1 MKNANIDYINRKY
14 LDVEYDTKSQA
25 QKLDIYLPQEGE
37 GPFPVIVSIH
47 GGAFKMGDKRDY
59 QVEPMLKGL
68 DRGYAVVSI
77 NYRLSGE
84 AIWPA
89 QILDVKRAIEF
100 IKINSR
106 EYKLDPSRI
115 AVWGGSAGGHLC
127 AMVGTSANCEK
138 LSNRDAKVDTNVN
151 AVVDWFGP
159 MDFLKMDEQ
168 LIETG
173 AGRPD
178 HNDVDSPESELLGA
192 KITEVEYLVK
202 EANPMTYVHEN
213 IPPFFIQH
221 GRIDNLVPYQQSEN
235 LYKKIVEVAGEDK
248 AQFEILENARHGG
261 PHFGERK
268 NVEKVFAFLDKHMK

>member
-1 MKNANIDYINRKY
+1 MKTANIDNINRKF
-14 LDVEYDTKSQA
+14 LDVEYDIKSQS
-25 QKLDIYLPQEGE
+25 QKLDIYLPEVGE

-47 GGAFKMGDKRDY
+47 GGAFKMGDKRDF
-59 QVEPMLKGL
+59 QLTPMLKGL

-100 IKINSR
+100 IKLNAK
-106 EYKLDPSRI
+106 EYKLDSSKV
-115 AVWGGSAGGHLC
+115 AVWGGSAGGHLS
-127 AMVGTSANCEK
+127 AMVGTSAYCEK
-138 LSNRDAKVDTNVN
+138 LNNKDAKLDVSVN

-159 MDFLKMDEQ
+159 IDFLKMDEQ

-178 HNDVDSPESELLGA
+178 HNNANSPESELLGA
-192 KITEVEYLVK
+192 KITEVEDLVK
-202 EANPMTYVHEN
+202 EVNPMTYIHED

-235 LYKKIVEVAGEDK
+235 LYKKIVEIAGNNK
-248 AQFEILENARHGG
+248 AQFEILEGARHGG
-261 PHFGERK
+261 PYFEEK
-268 NVEKVFAFLDKHMK
+268 ENLEKVFAFLDNYMK